1 MANKITNVLAYIEE
15 KSTPCP
21 PSGCWLWEGGVN
33 PSGYGVLGIVGR
45 NQRAHRVS
53 FEEFHGPIPDGMQ
66 VLHRC
71 DVKSC
76 VNPNHLYAGTSQ
88 DNANDRVKRGMG
100 KKPRVEF
107 CKRGHPTKEI
117 GSRNKWGHCM
127 VCYKELVKRMADA
140 YANRKA
146 SHAKS

>member
-1 MANKITNVLAYIEE
+1 MVSKVTNVRAYIEE

-21 PSGCWLWEGGVN
+21 PSGCWLWDGGVN
-33 PSGYGVLGIVGR
+33 PSGYGVLGIIGR

-53 FEEFHGPIPDGMQ
+53 FEEFNGPIPEGMH

-76 VNPNHLYAGTSQ
+76 VNPNHLYAGTVQ

-100 KKPRVEF
+100 RKPRVEA
-107 CKRGHPTKEI
+107 CKRGHPTENI
-117 GSRNKWGHCM
+117 GSRNKWGHCI
-127 VCYKELVKRMADA
+127 VCYQEMLKRMAA
-140 YANRKA
+140 ERKA
-146 SHAKS
+146 SDANG